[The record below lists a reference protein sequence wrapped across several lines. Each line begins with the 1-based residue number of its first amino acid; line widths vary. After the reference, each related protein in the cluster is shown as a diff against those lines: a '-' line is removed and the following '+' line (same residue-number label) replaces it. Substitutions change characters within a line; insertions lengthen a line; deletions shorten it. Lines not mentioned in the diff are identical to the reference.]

1 MENNNQTTGPST
13 EEQSSGSDAPN
24 LNETVKQQEGKP
36 STEEQTAITS
46 SGSEAPNLN
55 EMVKQQEGK
64 PSTTSQ
70 VPEKEAAPELEPVC
84 DIAEELGRQL
94 EDIIN
99 TYGSAVSL
107 MGQDDNRKGTDET
120 DNTESLS
127 NGEGESEDAGGE
139 VEKEQPSVGD
149 TSATKE
155 VGANKEQKFEKK
167 ILKGLGKEA
176 TLLMQS
182 LNKLNTPEE
191 KMEALIKKYA
201 ELLEEHRADQ
211 KQLKL
216 LQKSQ
221 ALLSK
226 EKDQLQ
232 SEHSRAIL
240 ARSKLESLCRE
251 LQRHNKTLKEET
263 LQRAREED
271 EKRKEVTVHF
281 QTTLADIQAQIEQQ
295 SERNVK
301 LCQENSELGE
311 KLKNIID
318 QYEVR
323 EERPPGVPPPR
334 VLWGGP
340 PPTTGSGHRQVPT
353 TTTRTTMTTMRHRHS
368 SMTCPGQPPPSYL
381 LPLTSLCARLKQQ
394 FDKVFKHR
402 ELQQKLVDAKLEQAQ
417 ELMKEAEERHQREK
431 EYLLMQAADWKI
443 QANLLKE
450 QETVLKAQLALYS
463 GKFEEFQGT
472 LAKSNEVFAS
482 FKEEMDKMTK
492 KMKKLEKET
501 AIWRTR
507 FESCNKAMID
517 MIEEKTLRDKEYE
530 CLQLKIQR
538 LEKLCRTLQEE
549 RTGLYQKIQEI
560 GRQED
565 EGEADANCK
574 ATEVTSAIS
583 STLKE
588 RNLQSLA
595 TAFMVVHH
603 AAESPGASSDESI
616 SEAQAT
622 DVSSLFSPKELE
634 LPSQMSQPGAS
645 SDKSTSEAQVAD
657 VSSLLSPKESE
668 LLSQTSQPEPPS
680 LPKLPVL
687 TPQVTDCP
695 RAIDPT
701 PDQPVNTTTTMLQAP
716 EMDMEGVD

>member
-323 EERPPGVPPPR
+323 EE
-334 VLWGGP
+334 
-340 PPTTGSGHRQVPT
+340 
-353 TTTRTTMTTMRHRHS
+353 
-368 SMTCPGQPPPSYL
+368 
-381 LPLTSLCARLKQQ
+381 

-431 EYLLMQAADWKI
+431 EYLLKQAIECTKKC
-443 QANLLKE
+443 QGMKE
-450 QETVLKAQLALYS
+450 QELQLKKQLALYS

>member
-323 EERPPGVPPPR
+323 EE
-334 VLWGGP
+334 
-340 PPTTGSGHRQVPT
+340 
-353 TTTRTTMTTMRHRHS
+353 
-368 SMTCPGQPPPSYL
+368 
-381 LPLTSLCARLKQQ
+381 Q

-431 EYLLMQAADWKI
+431 EYLLKQAIECTKKC
-443 QANLLKE
+443 QGMKE
-450 QETVLKAQLALYS
+450 QELQLKKQLALYS